1 MFAKRLRRQVSKKEK
16 QQDGFVDWFRRSSP
30 YIHAHR
36 GKVFVLSFGGEA
48 LTDEGF
54 ADLIHDIALLN
65 GLGIRLVLVPGAR
78 PQIEQRLAGRE
89 AAMQVVDGLR
99 VTDEQALACVKDANG
114 AVRVEIEA
122 LLSMGLANSP
132 MAGVRIRVGSGNYV
146 TAKPLGVI
154 DGIDYQHTGEVRRVD
169 AQAIRNLLDTGGIA
183 LLPAL
188 GYSPTGEV
196 FNLSAADVAGAVA
209 VALGAD
215 KLIFLTEN
223 KAADGRGRLI
233 NSMVPRDVDA
243 LLARRKRMPEEL
255 SRVLQNGA
263 TACRGGV
270 NRVHILNRHDDGI
283 LLSELFTRDGAG
295 TLITA
300 EPYELTRTA
309 RIDDVGGI
317 LELIEP
323 MEATGALVKRSRE
336 LLEQEINRFTVVE
349 RDGTVIACAALYPF
363 DHARLAELAC
373 VAVHPDYR
381 AAGRGDALL
390 AHIEAR
396 ARTAGIDALFV
407 LSTRTAHW
415 FRERGFAQVPVER
428 LPKRRRDL
436 YNWRRGS
443 KVFLKPL

>member
-1 MFAKRLRRQVSKKEK
+1 VAKKNRNS
-16 QQDGFVDWFRRSSP
+16 DFVDWFRQSSP

-54 ADLIHDIALLN
+54 ADLVHDIALLN

-78 PQIEQRLAGRE
+78 PQIEQQLARRN
-89 AAMQVVDGLR
+89 AAMQVVNGLR
-99 VTDEQALACVKDANG
+99 VTDEAALACVKEANG

-154 DGIDYQHTGEVRRVD
+154 DGVDYQHTGEVRRVD
-169 AQAIRNLLDTGGIA
+169 AEALQQLLAGGAIA
-183 LLPAL
+183 LVPAL

-209 VALGAD
+209 AALGAH
-215 KLIFLTEN
+215 KLIFLTES
-223 KAADGRGRLI
+223 KTADSRGRVI
-233 NSMVPRDVDA
+233 SSMVPREVDRF
-243 LLARRKRMPEEL
+243 LQRRKRISEEHA
-255 SRVLQNGA
+255 RVLHNA
-263 TACRGGV
+263 ASACRAGV
-270 NRVHILNRHDDGI
+270 NRVHILDRHHDGI

-317 LELIEP
+317 LELIAP
-323 MEATGALVKRSRE
+323 MEASGALVKRSRE
-336 LLEQEINRFTVVE
+336 LLEQEIDQFTVVE
-349 RDGTVIACAALYPF
+349 RDGAVIACAALYPF
-363 DHARLAELAC
+363 ASEGLAELAC

-381 AAGRGDALL
+381 GAARGDALL
-390 AHIEAR
+390 AHIEERAR
-396 ARTAGIDALFV
+396 AAGLRGLFV

-415 FRERGFAQVPVER
+415 FQERGFQKAAVER

-443 KVFLKPL
+443 KVFMKTL

>member
-1 MFAKRLRRQVSKKEK
+1 MSKENKK
-16 QQDGFVDWFRRSSP
+16 HTGFVDWFRQSSP

-48 LTDEGF
+48 LADPGF
-54 ADLIHDIALLN
+54 ANLIHDIALLN

-78 PQIEQRLAGRE
+78 PQIEQQLTSRGAN
-89 AAMQVVDGLR
+89 MQIVNGLR
-99 VTDEQALACVKDANG
+99 VTDDNALACVKEANG

-132 MAGVRIRVGSGNYV
+132 MAGVRIRVGSGNFV

-154 DGIDYQHTGEVRRVD
+154 DGVDYRHTGEVRRVD
-169 AQAIRNLLDTGGIA
+169 ADALKHLLSSGSIA
-183 LLPAL
+183 LIPAL

-209 VALGAD
+209 TALGAD

-223 KAADGRGRLI
+223 KAGDGRGRLI
-233 NSMVPRDVDA
+233 SSMVPREVDQ
-243 LLARRKRMPEEL
+243 LIARRKNIAEDL
-255 SRVLQNGA
+255 ARVLHNA
-263 TACRGGV
+263 AAACRAGV
-270 NRVHILNRHDDGI
+270 NRTHILDRHREGI

-323 MEATGALVKRSRE
+323 METAGVLVKRSRE
-336 LLEQEINRFTVVE
+336 LLEQEINQFTVVE

-363 DHARLAELAC
+363 PDEGLAELAC

-381 AAGRGDALL
+381 AAGRGEALL
-390 AHIEAR
+390 RYIEGR
-396 ARTAGIDALFV
+396 ARDMGIGGLFV
-407 LSTRTAHW
+407 LSTRTTHW
-415 FRERGFAQVPVER
+415 FRERGFQHAPVER

-436 YNWRRGS
+436 YNWRRNS
-443 KVFLKPL
+443 KVFIKTL

>member
-1 MFAKRLRRQVSKKEK
+1 MKR
-16 QQDGFVDWFRRSSP
+16 QDNNNAFVDWFRQSSP

-36 GKVFVLSFGGEA
+36 GRVFVLSFGGEA
-48 LTDEGF
+48 VSDAGF
-54 ADLIHDIALLN
+54 ANLVHDIALLN

-78 PQIEQRLAGRE
+78 PQIEQQLADRGAKIE
-89 AAMQVVDGLR
+89 VVNGLR
-99 VTDEQALACVKDANG
+99 VTDDDALACVKEANG

-132 MAGVRIRVGSGNYV
+132 MAGVRIRVGSGNFV

-154 DGIDYQHTGEVRRVD
+154 DGVDYRHTGEVRRVD
-169 AQAIRNLLDTGGIA
+169 AEALGTLLDSGSIA
-183 LLPAL
+183 LVPAL

-209 VALGAD
+209 AALGAD
-215 KLIFLTEN
+215 KLIFLTES

-233 NSMVPRDVDA
+233 GSMVPREVDR
-243 LLARRKRMPEEL
+243 LLARRKRLPEDL
-255 SRVLQNGA
+255 ARVLHNAA
-263 TACRGGV
+263 TACRAGV
-270 NRVHILNRHDDGI
+270 NRVHILDRHHDGI

-323 MEATGALVKRSRE
+323 MEAAGVLVKRSRE
-336 LLEQEINRFTVVE
+336 LLEQEIDRFTVVE
-349 RDGTVIACAALYPF
+349 RDGAVIACAALYPF
-363 DHARLAELAC
+363 PDDALAELAC

-390 AHIEAR
+390 HHLEAT
-396 ARTAGIDALFV
+396 ARDSGIGGLFV
-407 LSTRTAHW
+407 LSTRSSHW
-415 FRERGFAQVPVER
+415 FRERGFEQAPVER
-428 LPKRRRDL
+428 LPQRRRDL

-443 KVFLKPL
+443 KVFIKPL